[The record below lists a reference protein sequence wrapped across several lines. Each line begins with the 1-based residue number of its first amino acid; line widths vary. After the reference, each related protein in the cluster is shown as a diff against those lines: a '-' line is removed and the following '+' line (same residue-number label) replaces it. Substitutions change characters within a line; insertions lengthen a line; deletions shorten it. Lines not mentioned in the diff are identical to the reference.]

1 MSGTYVYIC
10 STCGHYDHYG
20 PCRTCGHDPK
30 PEDIKVEEVRDQKMV
45 IIDSPAEMD
54 KLRRALTNAY
64 KLRISWHGDHITIKA
79 NERMW
84 SAPMGK
90 FQGPY

>member
-10 STCGHYDHYG
+10 DYCKHYDHYG
-20 PCRTCGHDPK
+20 PCRTCGCHDAIP
-30 PEDIKVEEVRDQKMV
+30 IEVRDQKMV

-84 SAPMGK
+84 SAPIGK
-90 FQGPY
+90 FQEPY